1 MTRTVVVIGFLVAFA
16 AGWSVG
22 MNRRGAD
29 SEPASRSGRHG
40 GWLAAELKL
49 TADQQKQLEQI
60 WSDVAK
66 GGWRDRM
73 DRRRQLSRERD
84 EAIAALVRSEDK
96 PRLDEI
102 LRQYAESAAAMERE
116 SRASYQSAVDRTKA
130 MLTPE
135 QRAKYE
141 EILARHESERGSRER
156 HRGERGAASRCANG
170 WMEAPR

>member
-1 MTRTVVVIGFLVAFA
+1 MTRTVVVVGFLVAFA

-22 MNRRGAD
+22 MNRRVGDAK
-29 SEPASRSGRHG
+29 PASCSGRHG
-40 GWLAAELKL
+40 GWLVAELEL
-49 TADQQKQLEQI
+49 SAEQQKQLEQI

-84 EAIAALVRSEDK
+84 EAIAALIRPEDK
-96 PRLDEI
+96 VRLDEI
-102 LRQYAESAAAMERE
+102 LKQYAESSAAMERE
-116 SRASYQSAVDRTKA
+116 SRASYQSAVDQTKA

-141 EILARHESERGSRER
+141 EILARHESERGSRDR
-156 HRGERGAASRCANG
+156 HRGDRGAASRCAG
-170 WMEAPR
+170 GRMEAPR